1 MKTYEFKTKLF
12 SFYNS
17 HMTAKFPELNG
28 KIFRERLR
36 QDMPQYPYV
45 VVKTGERERINK
57 RFEKFFQDGKEYIRG
72 QYRIEII
79 FSAFALSENP
89 AEAEKLSDDII
100 DYTEQLFIDDESSHY
115 DLMAEGIGINELLSG
130 KVVDLSSFASTNQE
144 FHKETSIMFEFED
157 VSEFVPEEGKLLDI
171 NVECRQ

>member
-1 MKTYEFKTKLF
+1 
-12 SFYNS
+12 
-17 HMTAKFPELNG
+17 
-28 KIFRERLR
+28 
-36 QDMPQYPYV
+36 MPQDPYG
-45 VVKTGERERINK
+45 VVKTRERGGINK
-57 RFEKFFQDGKEYIRG
+57 PFEKFFQVGKEFLRG
-72 QYRIEII
+72 QDRNEVI
-79 FSAFALSENP
+79 FAAFALSENP

-144 FHKETSIMFEFED
+144 FRKETSIMFEFED